1 MLTFQCSFATAVYR
15 RNTPFIRIP
24 TTVIGLIDASVSI
37 KVAVNYDNY
46 KNRLGAYHAPVHTFL
61 DFSFLRTLPE
71 AQIRNG
77 FAELI
82 KISTCAH
89 LPTFELLDKY
99 CEELIQTCF
108 GRTDSAPVEVRQAAD
123 RINYAGIHE
132 MLKLETPNL
141 HEIGLDRV
149 IAYGHT

>member
-1 MLTFQCSFATAVYR
+1 M
-15 RNTPFIRIP
+15 
-24 TTVIGLIDASVSI
+24 
-37 KVAVNYDNY
+37 AVNYGNY
-46 KNRLGAYHAPVHTFL
+46 KNRLGAYHAPAHTFL
-61 DFSFLRTLPE
+61 DFTFLRTLPE

-89 LPTFELLDKY
+89 LETFELLEKY
-99 CEELIQTCF
+99 CEEIISTGF
-108 GRTDSAPVEVRQAAD
+108 GRKDGASKEVRDAAD
-123 RINYAGIHE
+123 KINRYGIHE

>member
-1 MLTFQCSFATAVYR
+1 M
-15 RNTPFIRIP
+15 
-24 TTVIGLIDASVSI
+24 
-37 KVAVNYDNY
+37 
-46 KNRLGAYHAPVHTFL
+46 
-61 DFSFLRTLPE
+61 RTLPE

-89 LPTFELLDKY
+89 LETFELLEKY
-99 CEELIQTCF
+99 CEEIISTGF
-108 GRTDSAPVEVRQAAD
+108 GRKDDATAECREAAD
-123 RINYAGIHE
+123 KINRYGIHE

-149 IAYGHT
+149 IAYGHTYANLQRAQGFLF

>member
-1 MLTFQCSFATAVYR
+1 M
-15 RNTPFIRIP
+15 
-24 TTVIGLIDASVSI
+24 
-37 KVAVNYDNY
+37 
-46 KNRLGAYHAPVHTFL
+46 HTFL
-61 DFSFLRTLPE
+61 DFTFLRTLPV

-82 KISTCAH
+82 KISTCSH
-89 LPTFELLDKY
+89 LKTFELLDQY
-99 CEELIQTCF
+99 CEQLIDTQF
-108 GRTDSAPVEVRQAAD
+108 GRADGASEEVRAAAD
-123 RINYAGIHE
+123 EINREGIYE

>member
-1 MLTFQCSFATAVYR
+1 M
-15 RNTPFIRIP
+15 
-24 TTVIGLIDASVSI
+24 
-37 KVAVNYDNY
+37 NYGNY
-46 KNRLGAYHAPVHTFL
+46 KNRLGAYHAPMHTFL
-61 DFSFLRTLPE
+61 DFSFLRSLPE

-89 LPTFELLDKY
+89 LDTFNLLDKY
-99 CEELIQTCF
+99 GEQLIQTGF
-108 GRTDSAPVEVRQAAD
+108 GRADGSPKEVTDAAD
-123 RINYAGIHE
+123 TINRAGIYE

-149 IAYGHT
+149 IAYGHTYVHPRAREKRHSLTQHQLVSSP

>member
-1 MLTFQCSFATAVYR
+1 M
-15 RNTPFIRIP
+15 
-24 TTVIGLIDASVSI
+24 
-37 KVAVNYDNY
+37 AVNYGNY
-46 KNRLGAYHAPVHTFL
+46 KNRLGAYHAPMKTFL
-61 DFSFLRTLPE
+61 DFTFLRTLPE

-82 KISTCAH
+82 KISSCAD
-89 LPTFELLDKY
+89 LSIFNLLDRY
-99 CEELIQTCF
+99 CEQLISTGF
-108 GRTDSAPVEVRQAAD
+108 GRKDSATKKLRAAAD
-123 RINYAGIHE
+123 IINYSSIYE

>member
-1 MLTFQCSFATAVYR
+1 MTTLTGSE
-15 RNTPFIRIP
+15 
-24 TTVIGLIDASVSI
+24 G
-37 KVAVNYDNY
+37 NY
-46 KNRLGAYHAPVHTFL
+46 KNRLGAYHAPIHTFL
-61 DFSFLRTLPE
+61 DFTFLRTLPE

-89 LPTFELLDKY
+89 LETFNLLDKY
-99 CEELIQTCF
+99 CEDIIATGF
-108 GRTDSAPVEVRQAAD
+108 GRCDGASAEVRAASD
-123 RINYAGIHE
+123 MINRYGIHE

>member
-1 MLTFQCSFATAVYR
+1 M
-15 RNTPFIRIP
+15 
-24 TTVIGLIDASVSI
+24 
-37 KVAVNYDNY
+37 K
-46 KNRLGAYHAPVHTFL
+46 TFL
-61 DFSFLRTLPE
+61 DFGFLRTLPE

-89 LPTFELLDKY
+89 LPTFELLEKY
-99 CEELIQTCF
+99 CTELIGTGF
-108 GRTDSAPVEVRQAAD
+108 GRTDGASTEVRKAAD
-123 RINYAGIHE
+123 EINRAGIHE

>member
-1 MLTFQCSFATAVYR
+1 M
-15 RNTPFIRIP
+15 
-24 TTVIGLIDASVSI
+24 
-37 KVAVNYDNY
+37 NYGNY
-46 KNRLGAYHAPVHTFL
+46 KNRLGAYHAPVQTFL
-61 DFSFLRTLPE
+61 DFGFLRTLPE

-89 LPTFELLDKY
+89 LETFELLEKH
-99 CEELIQTCF
+99 CEAIIETSF
-108 GRTDSAPVEVRQAAD
+108 GRKDVATEEVRAASD
-123 RINYAGIHE
+123 KINYSGIYE

>member
-1 MLTFQCSFATAVYR
+1 M
-15 RNTPFIRIP
+15 P

-37 KVAVNYDNY
+37 KVAVNYGNY
-46 KNRLGAYHAPVHTFL
+46 KNRLGAYHAPMHTFL
-61 DFSFLRTLPE
+61 DFTFLRTLPI
-71 AQIRNG
+71 AQVRNG
-77 FAELI
+77 FAELV

-89 LPTFELLDKY
+89 LETFNLLDRY
-99 CEELIQTCF
+99 CEELIETKF
-108 GRTDSAPVEVRQAAD
+108 GRADGASEEVRRAAD
-123 RINYAGIHE
+123 QINRDGIYE

>member
-1 MLTFQCSFATAVYR
+1 M
-15 RNTPFIRIP
+15 
-24 TTVIGLIDASVSI
+24 
-37 KVAVNYDNY
+37 
-46 KNRLGAYHAPVHTFL
+46 
-61 DFSFLRTLPE
+61 

-82 KISTCAH
+82 KISTCSH
-89 LPTFELLDKY
+89 LKTFELLDRY
-99 CEELIQTCF
+99 CEELIETGF
-108 GRTDSAPVEVRQAAD
+108 GRADGASEEVRAAAD
-123 RINYAGIHE
+123 EINREGIYE

>member
-1 MLTFQCSFATAVYR
+1 M
-15 RNTPFIRIP
+15 
-24 TTVIGLIDASVSI
+24 
-37 KVAVNYDNY
+37 
-46 KNRLGAYHAPVHTFL
+46 
-61 DFSFLRTLPE
+61 RTLPE

-89 LPTFELLDKY
+89 LETFELLEKH
-99 CEELIQTCF
+99 CEEIIRTGF
-108 GRTDSAPVEVRQAAD
+108 GRKDGASRECRENSD
-123 RINYAGIHE
+123 KINRYGIYE

>member
-1 MLTFQCSFATAVYR
+1 M
-15 RNTPFIRIP
+15 
-24 TTVIGLIDASVSI
+24 SI
-37 KVAVNYDNY
+37 KVAVNYGNY
-46 KNRLGAYHAPVHTFL
+46 KNRLGAYHAPMKTFL
-61 DFSFLRTLPE
+61 DFTFLRTLPE

-89 LPTFELLDKY
+89 LPTFELLEKH
-99 CEELIQTCF
+99 CEELIGTGF
-108 GRTDSAPVEVRQAAD
+108 GRTDGAPEEVRQAAD
-123 RINYAGIHE
+123 DINRAGIYE

>member
-1 MLTFQCSFATAVYR
+1 M
-15 RNTPFIRIP
+15 
-24 TTVIGLIDASVSI
+24 
-37 KVAVNYDNY
+37 NYGNY
-46 KNRLGAYHAPVHTFL
+46 KNRLGAYHAPMHTFL
-61 DFSFLRTLPE
+61 DFGFLRTLPV

-89 LPTFELLDKY
+89 LDTFNLLDKY
-99 CEELIQTCF
+99 CEQLINTGF
-108 GRTDSAPVEVRQAAD
+108 GRTDDASQEVHEAAD
-123 RINYAGIHE
+123 KICRAGIHE